1 MEQVLLLGEKINLED
16 FADHEVVG
24 IVSGKREEDTGDL
37 PVYAYDYLLNLPA
50 NLRVIIVDDN
60 WEFELICEFHILML
74 KPGLHIGSD
83 YIYHSMMGGRVNAN
97 IIYKI
102 SNFSRENFYDLMSAI
117 IGDRELVIL
126 YGNCQIQVLID
137 MISNNKEFRERYVT
151 CTMPKFWEKEDEE
164 EYKILFES
172 GVLRMAK
179 YLFTQEVSVRN
190 RFGYLAS
197 TEYVIS
203 QLSDECQIVTIANL
217 YFEGYFPQL
226 KNYGGKIDWWKGKF
240 PTFGGYTDREV
251 LKLIIEGKEDR
262 EILEEISSL
271 EYYSLKSLK
280 REIEDELERFQLRET
295 SIDIK
300 MADYLKDNYNK
311 FLMFVTVN
319 HPTKTVLIE
328 FARRILNKLDIGD
341 SDVPYDENEIP
352 CQMPNI
358 IFAIYPSVL
367 YQLNLRERK
376 IPFEAKLNA
385 EELILLK
392 GIDKDLDQFICKKKK
407 KENNIFHV
415 NLMLDFKEYM
425 EIYIRT
431 LRSAIHI

>member
-1 MEQVLLLGEKINLED
+1 M
-16 FADHEVVG
+16 
-24 IVSGKREEDTGDL
+24 
-37 PVYAYDYLLNLPA
+37 
-50 NLRVIIVDDN
+50 
-60 WEFELICEFHILML
+60 
-74 KPGLHIGSD
+74 
-83 YIYHSMMGGRVNAN
+83 
-97 IIYKI
+97 
-102 SNFSRENFYDLMSAI
+102 
-117 IGDRELVIL
+117 
-126 YGNCQIQVLID
+126 
-137 MISNNKEFRERYVT
+137 
-151 CTMPKFWEKEDEE
+151 
-164 EYKILFES
+164 
-172 GVLRMAK
+172 
-179 YLFTQEVSVRN
+179 
-190 RFGYLAS
+190 
-197 TEYVIS
+197 
-203 QLSDECQIVTIANL
+203 
-217 YFEGYFPQL
+217 
-226 KNYGGKIDWWKGKF
+226 
-240 PTFGGYTDREV
+240 
-251 LKLIIEGKEDR
+251 
-262 EILEEISSL
+262 
-271 EYYSLKSLK
+271 K

-328 FARRILNKLDIGD
+328 FARRILNKLDIGY

-385 EELILLK
+385 EELILLN
-392 GIDKDLDQFICKKKK
+392 GIDKDLDQFICENEK

>member
-217 YFEGYFPQL
+217 YFEGYFPKL
-226 KNYGGKIDWWKGKF
+226 W
-240 PTFGGYTDREV
+240 RENRLV
-251 LKLIIEGKEDR
+251 
-262 EILEEISSL
+262 
-271 EYYSLKSLK
+271 
-280 REIEDELERFQLRET
+280 
-295 SIDIK
+295 
-300 MADYLKDNYNK
+300 
-311 FLMFVTVN
+311 
-319 HPTKTVLIE
+319 
-328 FARRILNKLDIGD
+328 
-341 SDVPYDENEIP
+341 
-352 CQMPNI
+352 
-358 IFAIYPSVL
+358 
-367 YQLNLRERK
+367 ERK
-376 IPFEAKLNA
+376 ISYIWRIYRPGSFEIN
-385 EELILLK
+385 
-392 GIDKDLDQFICKKKK
+392 
-407 KENNIFHV
+407 
-415 NLMLDFKEYM
+415 Y
-425 EIYIRT
+425 
-431 LRSAIHI
+431 